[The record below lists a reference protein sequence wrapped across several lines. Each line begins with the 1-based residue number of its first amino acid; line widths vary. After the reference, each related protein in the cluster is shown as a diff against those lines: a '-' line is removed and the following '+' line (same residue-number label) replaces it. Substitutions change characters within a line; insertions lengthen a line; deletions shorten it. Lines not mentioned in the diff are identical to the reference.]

1 MSWSKTW
8 VQRSWKTR
16 CLLVGGVLLV
26 ANSAYLAAAGDPH
39 FFYFANL
46 FAHLGLGL
54 VVAALFVPWWWAR
67 RREPLVLVS
76 GLLLLASAL
85 VAVVLLAVG
94 NVRPT
99 YFLVWV
105 HAGLAAAGLLCLVAW
120 GLLRRGGGAW
130 KLAAAG
136 LVLALALPPAAL
148 WWQHTH
154 PDPKATIENP
164 PAPLSMPAE
173 AMGGA
178 DGPFFPSSISNA
190 HGGLV
195 PSSIYMDPQSC
206 GRSGCH
212 PDVLEQ
218 WESSV
223 HHLGSFNNQWYRKSV
238 EYMQEVAGVQASKWC
253 GGCHDPA
260 ILQSGMM
267 DTPIKEI
274 VHTPQAQAGIT
285 CTACHMISE
294 VESSMGNGDYEITI
308 PALHDLATSDN
319 RLLTEVHDFIV
330 RMDPEPHRRTFIKPF
345 FRGEFSAEYCS
356 ACHKVHLDE
365 PVNNYRWFRGFNEYD
380 NWQAS
385 GVSGFGARSFYYPPE
400 PQNCIDCHM
409 PLVPS
414 DDAANK
420 DGLIRSHRFAAAN
433 TALPTAY
440 RDDEQLQHVIDFLQA
455 RQVTVDIFA
464 MTEGEEMGA
473 ETTGLATEGPALA
486 TTFAVGEEAGM
497 AVGTGAAAPLGPAT
511 PVFAPL
517 DRIPAT
523 VRRGESTRID
533 VVVRTRG
540 VGHFFPGGT
549 VDAYDCWVEL
559 QAVDSEGEVLYWS
572 GMADEDSPVEDGAH
586 FYRAL
591 LIDEHGNPIDKR
603 NAWAARAAVYV
614 RLIPPGA
621 ADTVRFRLP
630 VPEDAADEIR
640 LTARLNYRK
649 FSWYNT
655 HFSYAGEAVPGQP
668 EGLHTPD
675 YDDREFAFTAD
686 TSDVSGP
693 TKEVP
698 TLPIV
703 VMSEDTQTLRVVDA
717 GSELPAGMDAPEE
730 RPEVDRERWN
740 DYGIGLLLQ
749 GDLRAARAAFT
760 RVTEIEPGYV
770 DGWVNLARVAV
781 AEGALEEARTVL
793 RRALELDPELARAHF
808 FLGLVEK
815 ESGSYEEA
823 LEHFGVAAAQ
833 YPEDRVVRNQT
844 ARVHF
849 LQREYQAAIDEV
861 QAVLAIDP
869 EDLMAHYT
877 LMLAYRGAGDLDRSK
892 HHQAL
897 YERFKADEAAQEL
910 TRDYREEHPHDNNE
924 RQSIHEHASPSREA
938 IEAFLARPV
947 RTERPDPHGEPPGR
961 GSAVAAGG

>member
-1 MSWSKTW
+1 MSRTT
-8 VQRSWKTR
+8 SWKTR
-16 CLLVGGVLLV
+16 LLAIGGALLV
-26 ANSAYLAAAGDPH
+26 ANSAYLAADGSPH
-39 FFYFANL
+39 FVYFTSL
-46 FAHLGLGL
+46 LAHLGLGL

-67 RREPLVLVS
+67 RKEPLVLVS
-76 GLLLLASAL
+76 GILLLASAL

-99 YFLVWV
+99 YFLVWI
-105 HAGLAAAGLLCLVAW
+105 HAGLAAAGVVGLVLW
-120 GLLRRGGGAW
+120 GLLRLGGTAW

-148 WWQHTH
+148 WWQRTH
-154 PDPKATIENP
+154 PDPKHSIVNP
-164 PAPLSMPAE
+164 PAPVNMQAE

-178 DGPFFPSSISNA
+178 EGPYFPSSISNA

-223 HHLGSFNNQWYRKSV
+223 HHRGSFNNQWYRKSV
-238 EYMQEVAGVQASKWC
+238 EYMQEVAGVESSKWC

-285 CTACHMISE
+285 CTACHMISA
-294 VESSMGNGDYEITI
+294 VGSSMGNGDYEITI

-319 RLLTEVHDFIV
+319 ALMNGMHDFIV

-345 FRGEFSAEYCS
+345 FRGEFSPEYCS
-356 ACHKVHLDE
+356 SCHKVHLDE
-365 PVNNYRWFRGFNEYD
+365 PVNSYRWFRGFNEYD

-385 GVSGFGARSFYYPPE
+385 GVSGFGARSFYYPPKA
-400 PQNCIDCHM
+400 QNCIDCHM

-420 DGLIRSHRFAAAN
+420 GGMIRSHRFAAAN

-440 RDDEQLQHVIDFLQA
+440 QDEEQLQHVVDFLQA

-464 MTEGEEMGA
+464 MTEGQEASDEEDA
-473 ETTGLATEGPALA
+473 TGLATEGPSLA
-486 TTFAVGEEAGM
+486 TTFAVGEEQGM
-497 AVGTGAAAPLGPAT
+497 AVGAGGAGPLAPAE
-511 PVFAPL
+511 PVYAPL

-559 QAVDSEGEVLYWS
+559 QAVDSAGKVLYWS
-572 GMADEDSPVEDGAH
+572 GMADEDSPVEEGAH
-586 FYRAL
+586 YYRAL
-591 LIDEHGNPIDKR
+591 LIDEHGNEINKR
-603 NAWAARAAVYV
+603 NAWAARAVVYV

-621 ADTVRFRLP
+621 ADTVHFRLP
-630 VPEDAADEIR
+630 VPADAADEIH

-655 HFSYAGEAVPGQP
+655 HFSYSGEA
-668 EGLHTPD
+668 
-675 YDDREFAFTAD
+675 
-686 TSDVSGP
+686 
-693 TKEVP
+693 
-698 TLPIV
+698 
-703 VMSEDTQTLRVVDA
+703 
-717 GSELPAGMDAPEE
+717 
-730 RPEVDRERWN
+730 
-740 DYGIGLLLQ
+740 
-749 GDLRAARAAFT
+749 
-760 RVTEIEPGYV
+760 
-770 DGWVNLARVAV
+770 
-781 AEGALEEARTVL
+781 
-793 RRALELDPELARAHF
+793 
-808 FLGLVEK
+808 
-815 ESGSYEEA
+815 
-823 LEHFGVAAAQ
+823 
-833 YPEDRVVRNQT
+833 
-844 ARVHF
+844 
-849 LQREYQAAIDEV
+849 
-861 QAVLAIDP
+861 
-869 EDLMAHYT
+869 
-877 LMLAYRGAGDLDRSK
+877 
-892 HHQAL
+892 
-897 YERFKADEAAQEL
+897 
-910 TRDYREEHPHDNNE
+910 
-924 RQSIHEHASPSREA
+924 
-938 IEAFLARPV
+938 
-947 RTERPDPHGEPPGR
+947 
-961 GSAVAAGG
+961 

>member
-1 MSWSKTW
+1 MNRPTNWT
-8 VQRSWKTR
+8 TR
-16 CLLVGGVLLV
+16 LLAFGGALLV
-26 ANSAYLAAAGDPH
+26 ANSAYLAADGNPH
-39 FFYFANL
+39 FFYFTNL
-46 FAHLGLGL
+46 LLHLGLGL
-54 VVAALFVPWWWAR
+54 AVAALFVPWWWR
-67 RREPLVLVS
+67 RRSERLVFTS
-76 GLLLLASAL
+76 GLLLLASAA
-85 VAVVLLAVG
+85 VALVLLALG
-94 NVRPT
+94 NERPT

-105 HAGLAAAGLLCLVAW
+105 HAALAVAGLVGLVAHGLSRFGGTAWRLAAV
-120 GLLRRGGGAW
+120 
-130 KLAAAG
+130 G
-136 LVLALALPPAAL
+136 LVLALALPAAAL
-148 WWQHTH
+148 LWQRSH
-154 PDPKATIENP
+154 PDPKASIVNP
-164 PAPLSMPAE
+164 PAPVTMVDE

-178 DGPFFPSSISNA
+178 EGPYFPSSISNA

-212 PDVLEQ
+212 PDLLEQ
-218 WESSV
+218 WQSSV

-285 CTACHMISE
+285 CTACHMISS
-294 VESSMGNGDYEITI
+294 VGSTMGQGDYEITI
-308 PALHDLATSDN
+308 PALHDLATADS
-319 RLLTEVHDFIV
+319 RLLTEAHDFIV

-356 ACHKVHLDE
+356 SCHKVHLDQ
-365 PVNNYRWFRGFNEYD
+365 PVNSYRWFRGFNEYD

-385 GVSGFGARSFYYPPE
+385 GVSGFGARSFYYPPKA
-400 PQNCIDCHM
+400 QNCIDCHM

-414 DDAANK
+414 DDAAAK
-420 DGLIRSHRFAAAN
+420 DGMIRSHRFAAAN

-440 RDDEQLQHVIDFLQA
+440 KDDEQLQHVIDFLQA

-464 MTEGEEMGA
+464 MTESQEEGGEGP
-473 ETTGLATEGPALA
+473 GLATEGPALA

-497 AVGTGAAAPLGPAT
+497 AVGTGGALQGPAE
-511 PVFAPL
+511 PVYAPL

-559 QAVDSEGEVLYWS
+559 QAVDSDGRIVYWS
-572 GMADEDSPVEDGAH
+572 GMADEHAPVEEGAH

-591 LIDEHGNPIDKR
+591 LIDERGNPINKR
-603 NAWAARAAVYV
+603 NAWAARAVVYV

-621 ADTVRFRLP
+621 ADTVRFRLD
-630 VPEDAADEIR
+630 VPADAADEIE

-655 HFSYAGEAVPGQP
+655 HFSYSGEPVPGQP
-668 EGLHTPD
+668 DGLHTPD

-686 TSDVSGP
+686 MSKVSGP

-698 TLPIV
+698 ILPIV

-717 GSELPAGMDAPEE
+717 GAELPAAMAAPEE
-730 RPEVDRERWN
+730 QPEVDRERWN

-760 RVTEIEPGYV
+760 RVSELQPGYV

-781 AEGALEEARTVL
+781 AEGALDEAREVL
-793 RRALELDPELARAHF
+793 AKALELDPELARAHF

-815 ESGSYEEA
+815 ESGDYEAA
-823 LEHFGVAAAQ
+823 LEHLRTTGRQ
-833 YPEDRVVRNQT
+833 YPKDRVVRNQI
-844 ARVHF
+844 ARVLF
-849 LQREYQAAIDEV
+849 LQRQYQAAIDEV
-861 QAVLAIDP
+861 QTVLAIDP
-869 EDLMAHYT
+869 EDLMGHYT
-877 LMLAYRGAGDLDRSK
+877 LMLANRGAGDLERSK

-897 YERFKADEAAQEL
+897 YERFKADEASQEL
-910 TRDYREEHPHDNNE
+910 TREYRERHPHDNNE
-924 RQSIHEHASPSREA
+924 RQSIHEHGSPSREE
-938 IEAFLARPV
+938 IEAFLARPK
-947 RTERPDPHGEPPGR
+947 RAEQSAPHGEPQPAG
-961 GSAVAAGG
+961 VTAGG

>member
-1 MSWSKTW
+1 MI
-8 VQRSWKTR
+8 RSTDWR
-16 CLLVGGVLLV
+16 HRLLGVGAVLLV
-26 ANSAYLAAAGDPH
+26 ANSAYLAAGGDPH
-39 FFYFANL
+39 PFYFTNL
-46 FAHLGLGL
+46 LAHLGLGL
-54 VVAALFVPWWWAR
+54 AVAALFVPWWWR
-67 RREPLVLVS
+67 RRSQPLVLAS
-76 GLLLLASAL
+76 GVLLLASAL
-85 VAVVLLAVG
+85 VAVVLLVVG

-105 HAGLAAAGLLCLVAW
+105 HAGLAVAGLAGLVVHA
-120 GLLRRGGGAW
+120 LRTRPGRLSR
-130 KLAAAG
+130 LAASG
-136 LVLALALPPAAL
+136 LVLALVLPAAAL
-148 WWQHTH
+148 VWQRTH
-154 PDPKATIENP
+154 PDPKDSFVNP
-164 PAPLSMPAE
+164 PAPVSMEGE

-190 HGGLV
+190 HDGLV

-218 WESSV
+218 WDSST
-223 HHLGSFNNQWYRKSV
+223 HHLGSFNNQWYRKSI
-238 EYMQEVAGVQASKWC
+238 EYMQEVAGVESSKWC

-274 VHTPQAQAGIT
+274 VDTPQAQAGIT
-285 CTACHMISE
+285 CTACHMVSA
-294 VESSMGNGDYEITI
+294 VGSSMGNGDYEITI

-319 RLLTEVHDFIV
+319 RFLTGVHDFLV

-385 GVSGFGARSFYYPPE
+385 GVSGYGARSFYYPPE

-409 PLVPS
+409 PLVES
-414 DDAANK
+414 DDAGNK
-420 DGLIRSHRFAAAN
+420 DGMIRSHRFAAAN

-440 RDDEQLQHVIDFLQA
+440 HDEEQLQQVVDFLQA
-455 RQVTVDIFA
+455 RQVTVDVFA
-464 MTEGEEMGA
+464 MTESREVSDEDGG
-473 ETTGLATEGPALA
+473 GLATEGPALS
-486 TTFAVGEEAGM
+486 TSFAVGEESGM
-497 AVGTGAAAPLGPAT
+497 AVGTGGAGPRGPAE
-511 PVFAPL
+511 PIYAPL

-549 VDAYDCWVEL
+549 VDAYDCWLEL
-559 QAVDSEGEVLYWS
+559 KAVDSEGKVLYWS
-572 GMADEDSPVEDGAH
+572 GMADEDSPVEPGAH

-591 LIDEHGNPIDKR
+591 LIDEHGNAINKR
-603 NAWAARAAVYV
+603 NAWAARATVYV

-621 ADTVRFRLP
+621 ADTVRFRLQ
-630 VPEDAADEIR
+630 VPEEAADEIE

-655 HFSYAGEAVPGQP
+655 HFSYAGEPVPGQP
-668 EGLHTPD
+668 DDLVTPD

-703 VMSEDTQTLRVVDA
+703 VMDEDVQTLRVVDA
-717 GSELPAGMDAPEE
+717 GAELPEGMEE
-730 RPEVDRERWN
+730 AADQPGVDRERWN

-749 GDLRAARAAFT
+749 GDLRGARAAFT
-760 RVTEIEPGYV
+760 RVSELEPDYV
-770 DGWVNLARVAV
+770 DGWVNLGRVAV
-781 AEGALEEARTVL
+781 AEGALEEAREVL
-793 RRALELDPELARAHF
+793 SKALELDPELARAHF
-808 FLGLVEK
+808 FLGLVDK
-815 ESGSYEEA
+815 ESGEYEVA
-823 LEHFGVAAAQ
+823 LDHLEVAARQ
-833 YPEDRVVRNQT
+833 YPKDRVVRNQT
-844 ARVHF
+844 GRVLF
-849 LQREYQAAIDEV
+849 LQREYREAVDEL
-861 QAVLAIDP
+861 QHVLAIDP

-877 LMLAYRGAGDLDRSK
+877 LMLAYRGLGDLERSE

-910 TRDYREEHPHDNNE
+910 TREYREEHPHDNRE
-924 RQSIHEHASPSREA
+924 RQSIHEHGSPSREE
-938 IEAFLARPV
+938 IEAFLEA
-947 RTERPDPHGEPPGR
+947 HGDQE
-961 GSAVAAGG
+961 VAGVTAGGGG